1 MTRAAIYN
9 RCSTDMETQL
19 SALETQVAESREIV
33 ANMGWELVMQ
43 YVESESAT
51 TKNRPLYQKMLE
63 DISRHQFDVLVIKSI
78 DRINRNVRDFY
89 FLLDCLTQH
98 QVKLYLYLDRK
109 YYEAGDSLITGI
121 KAILAEDFSREL
133 SRKIRNAHE
142 RRQKLQSGYNITRA
156 MFGWDKIG
164 KDRFE
169 LNPEEAEYY
178 RQAFDLAREGYGYR
192 CIARIMYE
200 RGARTREGAK
210 LTEAQWR
217 NMLRSP
223 RAHGEVILN
232 RVRYNFETKTR
243 EKMPT
248 EEWIHIRDAL
258 PAILC
263 EESHQEIL
271 QILDNRAKQ
280 VNEAKQF
287 RRGNGERGK
296 GIFANKIECACCGR
310 HYYRIADRSVK
321 GKESVWKCASYIQ
334 YGKKSH
340 SQAGCDNVM
349 IRESILKEQIWEKCQ
364 GLFAPGFPEADIVI
378 AATQDVLRKIFTYGD
393 EPNPGK
399 KLRNSKEKL
408 MQRKDRLMEKLM
420 DETITE
426 QEFRRANSRLQKE
439 VDATE
444 LKLAEMEKSQKHSDN
459 AEKRI
464 QIIREKLIQ
473 EKQFEHAKAN
483 YLLKKISRMKVFP
496 DGRICIFFEHNSVY
510 GILDPTGSASQET
523 PDTATWEA
531 QKGEWRIELQYHHIT
546 IWEEQRWKYKEQ
558 IYQLMKQNPHI
569 TIPCIMEQL
578 GLTRSYVN
586 QRIGEL
592 KMEQRISYNR
602 KIEKHCWEMKA

>member
-133 SRKIRNAHE
+133 SRKIKNAHE
-142 RRQKLQSGYNITRA
+142 RRQKLQSGYNITRT

-169 LNPEEAEYY
+169 LNPEETEFY
-178 RQAFDLAREGYGYR
+178 RQAFELAREGYGYR
-192 CIARIMYE
+192 CIARIMHE
-200 RGARTREGAK
+200 RGARTREGGK
-210 LTEAQWR
+210 LTEVQWR

-232 RVRYNFETKTR
+232 RVRYNFETKKR
-243 EKMPT
+243 EKIPA

-263 EESHQEIL
+263 EESHHEIL

-280 VNEAKQF
+280 VNEANQF

-296 GIFANKIECACCGR
+296 GIFANKLECACCGK
-310 HYYRIADRSVK
+310 HYYRITDSSVR

-349 IRESILKEQIWEKCQ
+349 IRESILIEQIWEKCQ
-364 GLFAPGFPEADIVI
+364 GLFAPSFLEEDIVI
-378 AATQDVLRKIFTYGD
+378 ATTLDVLRKVFTSGD
-393 EPNPGK
+393 VTDQGK
-399 KLRNSKEKL
+399 KLSDSNKKL
-408 MQRKDRLMEKLM
+408 MQRKDRLIEKLM

-426 QEFRRANSRLQKE
+426 QEFKRANRRLQE
-439 VDATE
+439 EINAIG
-444 LKLAEMEKSQKHSDN
+444 LKLAELEKSQKHSGD

-464 QIIREKLIQ
+464 QIIREKIIQ
-473 EKQFEHAKAN
+473 EKQFEHAKTN
-483 YLLKKISRMKVFP
+483 YLLKKISRMKVFR
-496 DGRICIFFEHNSVY
+496 DGRIWIFFERNKIY
-510 GILDPTGSASQET
+510 GILESARSAIQET
-523 PDTATWEA
+523 LDTATWEA
-531 QKGEWRIELQYHHIT
+531 EKGEWRIEVQYRHVT
-546 IWEEQRWKYKEQ
+546 MLEEQRGKSKEQ
-558 IYQLMKQNPHI
+558 IYQLMRQNPYI
-569 TIPCIMEQL
+569 TIPRIMEQL

-592 KMEQRISYNR
+592 KMEHRICYIR
-602 KIEKHCWEMKA
+602 KKEKCCWEIKA